1 MLMKMMMTVEPIVT
15 VGLGVRRGRLWEL
28 SEEADFLLQ
37 LISLPH
43 RQKVKV
49 LNGHSKNAE
58 ELLFRKVSLA
68 GKGGGDR
75 CYTYRSR
82 VCVLLRASEYQIY
95 SLLIPL
101 PKWLHFWGVRTF
113 LPGPHNFKGLF
124 AGENLEVRAGLGPGV
139 RGVVVMCVFYLQ
151 LRPVHARGKFA
162 PPSSSHQQRFIRV
175 DLWNQSSDK

>member
-1 MLMKMMMTVEPIVT
+1 MLMKMMITVEPIVT

-43 RQKVKV
+43 GQKVKV

-68 GKGGGDR
+68 GRGGQVLR
-75 CYTYRSR
+75 IQVQS
-82 VCVLLRASEYQIY
+82 VCVLLRDRVSEYQIY
-95 SLLIPL
+95 TLFILL
-101 PKWLHFWGVRTF
+101 PKWIHFWGVRTF

-124 AGENLEVRAGLGPGV
+124 AGENLEVRGLGSGV
-139 RGVVVMCVFYLQ
+139 RGVVMMCVFYLQ
-151 LRPVHARGKFA
+151 LRPVHTSGKFA
-162 PPSSSHQQRFIRV
+162 QPSSTHQQCFIRV
-175 DLWNQSSDK
+175 DLWNQSSDQ

>member
-1 MLMKMMMTVEPIVT
+1 MKMIMTAEPIVT

-58 ELLFRKVSLA
+58 ELLFGKMSLA

-75 CYTYRSR
+75 CYR
-82 VCVLLRASEYQIY
+82 VCVLLRVRVSQYQIY
-95 SLLIPL
+95 ILLIFYQSEYIFGE
-101 PKWLHFWGVRTF
+101 WGHFCLVLTTSKACLWVKTLSF
-113 LPGPHNFKGLF
+113 
-124 AGENLEVRAGLGPGV
+124 ELG
-139 RGVVVMCVFYLQ
+139 
-151 LRPVHARGKFA
+151 
-162 PPSSSHQQRFIRV
+162 
-175 DLWNQSSDK
+175 